1 MTDQS
6 LQTTLVLAEH
16 QRQLFAFMQTPD
28 KPESWQLIK
37 PRGELSLPATGNDCW
52 QKALD
57 EITDFHNRSSGLA
70 ACSVFVL
77 SDRLGLFAQSEL
89 LEPLQ
94 QAQAQQCQ
102 LIRLSWLAER
112 SGTLPPASADA
123 DWLQQYILPELASAK
138 ETTFKPEDSQEK
150 VISTELQEAQTH
162 IKRLQQRVEQ
172 LQESEQQLSLQ
183 LQEKAQTLQDA
194 QADIN
199 TLKRRGDAL
208 INNELT
214 MSQLTTLLPGLYKN
228 FWSSISPSDLALLAG
243 TTEIP
248 QISSPIHEPTDAVIQ
263 TLKKRIL
270 ALHRSQKEQL
280 RELCRQLPRQFDIR
294 PEMQFFFED
303 EACA

>member
-1 MTDQS
+1 MTDQN

-16 QRQLFAFMQTPD
+16 QRQLFTFMQTPD
-28 KPESWQLIK
+28 KPESWQLFK

-123 DWLQQYILPELASAK
+123 DWLQQYILPELVSV
-138 ETTFKPEDSQEK
+138 PEAEAQVDSISDQEL
-150 VISTELQEAQTH
+150 SEELQNAQVQL
-162 IKRLQQRVEQ
+162 KDLQQRIKQ
-172 LQESEQQLSLQ
+172 LTNSEQQLKQQ
-183 LQEKAQTLQDA
+183 LQEKEQALQVTQGDMEA
-194 QADIN
+194 
-199 TLKRRGDAL
+199 LKRRSDAL
-208 INNELT
+208 VSGELT
-214 MSQLTTLLPGLYKN
+214 MMQLTTLLPALYKN

-243 TTEIP
+243 TTEVP
-248 QISSPIHEPTDAVIQ
+248 QIRSPVHEPTDAVIQ
-263 TLKKRIL
+263 TLKKRIQV
-270 ALHRSQKEQL
+270 LHSSQKEEL
-280 RELCRQLPRQFDIR
+280 RQLCRQLPRQFTVR

-303 EACA
+303 EACV